1 MLAQTS
7 AYILGADNAAV
18 MRLDGLVRSAGF
30 PQARRFVS
38 ASDIAQR
45 RHARIAFVFLDE
57 ALDPATVAAVR
68 ADIRGCAESDL
79 RFMPIVQFS
88 RDVSAKARRAKASL
102 GFDDVID
109 PESTAGEIARRLEM
123 QLDRNR
129 DYFET
134 ATYFGPDR
142 RLGRS
147 ADAGTGLVVH
157 PCRHYVIRRSPVS
170 GIRLV
175 RQEEMGS
182 ARASA

>member
-30 PQARRFVS
+30 AQTRRFVS
-38 ASDIAQR
+38 ASDVVQR
-45 RHARIAFVFLDE
+45 RHAHIAFIFLDE
-57 ALDPATVAAVR
+57 ALDPATLAAVR
-68 ADIRGCAESDL
+68 ADIRGCADAGL
-79 RFMPIVQFS
+79 RFMPIIQFS
-88 RDVSAKARRAKASL
+88 RDVSAKARRAKAAL

-109 PESTAGEIARRLEM
+109 PEGTGEEIARRLEM

-142 RLGRS
+142 RLGRA
-147 ADAGTGLVVH
+147 ADAGPGLVVH
-157 PCRHYVIRRSPVS
+157 PCRHYVIRRIPAS
-170 GIRLV
+170 GIKVV